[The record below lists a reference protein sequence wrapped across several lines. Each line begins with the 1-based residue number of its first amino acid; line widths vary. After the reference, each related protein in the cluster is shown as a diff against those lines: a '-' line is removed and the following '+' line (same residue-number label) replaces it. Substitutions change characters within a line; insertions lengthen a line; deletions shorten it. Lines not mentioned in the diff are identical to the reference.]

1 MLFFYLFFL
10 PCFFGSQCTSRNKNS
25 DGWRVVR
32 WTQVISRPACCCL
45 SPGSIFVVG
54 YKLIPSAEESPSP
67 LLSVGVVI
75 PNHARWLIL
84 PRIWD
89 GINQAKK
96 KERFNVCC
104 IFLRLSTFK
113 VSYSSLPSF
122 HPGACACRQVGWRS
136 FCGTLSVVCVLSC
149 TRHGHLQSK
158 EKKYAHFPYMHHLF
172 FLLILRIST
181 SFENKVDSLYVKDN
195 NNNDSVGKKQG
206 SHLLWRE
213 KKKKKNCLNNA
224 WATCVGRGG
233 RKRSDYTRDSPSL
246 SFFFLTFVKFSVL
259 FFVCLWF
266 FHGLEGFSFI

>member
-10 PCFFGSQCTSRNKNS
+10 PCFFGSQCTSRNPNS

-96 KERFNVCC
+96 KKRT
-104 IFLRLSTFK
+104 IQRLLYFLTTFH
-113 VSYSSLPSF
+113 VQSF
-122 HPGACACRQVGWRS
+122 
-136 FCGTLSVVCVLSC
+136 
-149 TRHGHLQSK
+149 
-158 EKKYAHFPYMHHLF
+158 LF
-172 FLLILRIST
+172 FPPFISPW
-181 SFENKVDSLYVKDN
+181 SLCV
-195 NNNDSVGKKQG
+195 SPGRLAQ
-206 SHLLWRE
+206 LLW
-213 KKKKKNCLNNA
+213 N
-224 WATCVGRGG
+224 TFGCVCTILY
-233 RKRSDYTRDSPSL
+233 KTRSPP
-246 SFFFLTFVKFSVL
+246 K
-259 FFVCLWF
+259 
-266 FHGLEGFSFI
+266 

>member
-1 MLFFYLFFL
+1 MAHL
-10 PCFFGSQCTSRNKNS
+10 TSNLGWNK
-25 DGWRVVR
+25 
-32 WTQVISRPACCCL
+32 
-45 SPGSIFVVG
+45 
-54 YKLIPSAEESPSP
+54 PS
-67 LLSVGVVI
+67 
-75 PNHARWLIL
+75 
-84 PRIWD
+84 
-89 GINQAKK
+89 KK
-96 KERFNVCC
+96 KERFKVCC

-213 KKKKKNCLNNA
+213 KKTKQKFV
-224 WATCVGRGG
+224 WIMRERHV
-233 RKRSDYTRDSPSL
+233 SDVEGESALITLEIPLHYL
-246 SFFFLTFVKFSVL
+246 FFF
-259 FFVCLWF
+259 
-266 FHGLEGFSFI
+266 